1 MKAENPNIAVIGT
14 GYIGTV
20 FCCALANE
28 NNSVLGIDLDEKT
41 VNQMNKGITS
51 IHEPGISEKLS
62 SIVEKGFF
70 HASTDYSEL
79 SKVNTIIVTVGTPLS
94 EDLKA
99 DLSQVNAVAEK
110 IGKNLKE
117 NTLICLK
124 STVIPGTTER
134 FSQIISEESRL
145 TLGKDFYVAFSPERI
160 AEGNALDELNN
171 FPIVIGSNDKKS
183 LNKCTKFWESS
194 LGVETVS
201 VSSFISAELTKLADN
216 LWIDVNIS
224 LANLISSLAF
234 ELGVDSKEIITAAN
248 SLPKGSG
255 KVNILNSS
263 IGVGGSC
270 LTKDPLFFANLLD
283 EHGIDSKVIRT
294 TRKLNDSMPL
304 IYIEKLNEWLTNKN
318 IKEPRIGIIGLAFKS
333 DTNDLRYTPMKI
345 IFEQLKKKGQIK
357 VHDPYVKKEE
367 FENLVNSKVNFQ
379 DLHET
384 IKDSHILLFGC
395 NHSQISEEEVLTLI
409 KSMEPTR
416 LIIDGRAGYKKLRE
430 LVGKANYISI

>member
-1 MKAENPNIAVIGT
+1 M
-14 GYIGTV
+14 
-20 FCCALANE
+20 
-28 NNSVLGIDLDEKT
+28 
-41 VNQMNKGITS
+41 
-51 IHEPGISEKLS
+51 
-62 SIVEKGFF
+62 
-70 HASTDYSEL
+70 
-79 SKVNTIIVTVGTPLS
+79 
-94 EDLKA
+94 
-99 DLSQVNAVAEK
+99 
-110 IGKNLKE
+110 
-117 NTLICLK
+117 
-124 STVIPGTTER
+124 
-134 FSQIISEESRL
+134 
-145 TLGKDFYVAFSPERI
+145 
-160 AEGNALDELNN
+160 
-171 FPIVIGSNDKKS
+171 
-183 LNKCTKFWESS
+183 
-194 LGVETVS
+194 
-201 VSSFISAELTKLADN
+201 
-216 LWIDVNIS
+216 
-224 LANLISSLAF
+224 
-234 ELGVDSKEIITAAN
+234 DSKEIITAAN

-294 TRKLNDSMPL
+294 ARKLNDSMPL